1 MMAWLRKPMT
11 QQTMLGR
18 ELAIVIVA
26 KILLLLL
33 LYWLFFSP
41 AHRPVAD
48 TAAHLVG
55 DGSSVSPRR

>member
-1 MMAWLRKPMT
+1 MIAWLRKPASP
-11 QQTMLGR
+11 QSALGR

-41 AHRPVAD
+41 AHRPATDV
-48 TAAHLVG
+48 AAHLV
-55 DGSSVSPRR
+55 DDATTMPSRR